1 MLSEGNM
8 LIRHLINMFVAMSTL
23 TLGVLLSD
31 DSILI
36 PLLLS
41 VFVLAPGAYYI
52 SNKIVNVIQITSQAK
67 KIGITTNEYKL
78 IEQHLKQ
85 ARAQIS
91 ALQKGYIR
99 VRSIKSFRMLND
111 MVKVSRRIINIVQ
124 NNPKKFF
131 AVEDFF
137 YSHLPSAVEI
147 TDKYSTLVKERV
159 KGIEIELTME
169 DTRKTLKLLNAAM
182 DQDLK
187 DALRTDIENL
197 KIELDFAKLEQ
208 EKRRIHID

>member
-1 MLSEGNM
+1 MLSEGNVF
-8 LIRHLINMFVAMSTL
+8 IRHLINLFVATSTL
-23 TLGVLLSD
+23 VLGGLTFGDGVLL
-31 DSILI
+31 
-36 PLLLS
+36 PLLT
-41 VFVLAPGAYYI
+41 VFVLVPGAYYV
-52 SNKIVNVIQITSQAK
+52 SNKVVRTVQVAGQAK

-91 ALQKGYIR
+91 TLQKGYIR

-111 MVKVSRRIINIVQ
+111 MVKVSRRIINIVHK
-124 NNPKKFF
+124 NPQKFF

-147 TDKYSTLVKERV
+147 TDKYALLAKEKV
-159 KGIEIELTME
+159 KGIDIELTME
-169 DTRKTLKLLNAAM
+169 DTRKTLKLLNEAM

>member
-67 KIGITTNEYKL
+67 KIGITTNEHKL

-124 NNPKKFF
+124 KTPVSCF

>member
-124 NNPKKFF
+124 KNPKKFF

>member
-1 MLSEGNM
+1 MLNEGNM
-8 LIRHLINMFVAMSTL
+8 FIRHLINMFVATSTII
-23 TLGVLLSD
+23 LGGLAFGDGILL
-31 DSILI
+31 
-36 PLLLS
+36 PLVT
-41 VFVLAPGAYYI
+41 VFILAPGAYYI
-52 SNKIVNVIQITSQAK
+52 SNKTVHIVQIASQAK

-85 ARAQIS
+85 ARGQIS

-111 MVKVSRRIINIVQ
+111 MVKVSRRILNIVQ
-124 NNPKKFF
+124 KNPQKFF
-131 AVEDFF
+131 TVEDFF

-147 TDKYSTLVKERV
+147 TDKYSTLAKEKV
-159 KGIEIELTME
+159 KGIDIELTMD
-169 DTRKTLKLLNAAM
+169 DTRKTLKLLNEAM

-187 DALRTDIENL
+187 DALRSDIENL

>member
-1 MLSEGNM
+1 MLNEGNVV
-8 LIRHLINMFVAMSTL
+8 IRHLINMFVAMSVL
-23 TLGVLLSD
+23 VLGFLGDGLL
-31 DSILI
+31 L
-36 PLLLS
+36 PLLS
-41 VFVLAPGAYYI
+41 VFVLAPGSYYL
-52 SNKIVNVIQITSQAK
+52 SNKIVHMVQIASQAK

-85 ARAQIS
+85 ARTQIS
-91 ALQKGYIR
+91 NLQKGYIR

-111 MVKVSRRIINIVQ
+111 MVKISRRIVNIINK
-124 NNPKKFF
+124 NPQKFF

-147 TDKYSTLVKERV
+147 TDKYSMLAKEKV
-159 KGIEIELTME
+159 KGIDIELTME
-169 DTRKTLKLLNAAM
+169 DTRKTLKILNGAM
-182 DQDLK
+182 EQDLK

-208 EKRRIHID
+208 EKRKIHID